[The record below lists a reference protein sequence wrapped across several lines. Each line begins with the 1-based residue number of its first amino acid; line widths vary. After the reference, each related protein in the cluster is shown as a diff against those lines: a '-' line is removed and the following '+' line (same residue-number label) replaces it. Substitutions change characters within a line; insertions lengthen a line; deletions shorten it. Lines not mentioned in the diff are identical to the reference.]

1 MSETYGKLVRT
12 ARENHDP
19 PMTAK
24 DLAKALHVTPPFITD
39 IEKGKRLPSLENQN
53 RIKKLLANDVYPEI
67 IFDDLAAHDNDDPR
81 VVAEDIAKAIRKSSE
96 LRRLIREVTV
106 KKISPSRIRELIIS
120 VGGNNNVVE

>member
-1 MSETYGKLVRT
+1 
-12 ARENHDP
+12 
-19 PMTAK
+19 MTAK
-24 DLAKALHVTPPFITD
+24 DLAKALHVPPPFITD